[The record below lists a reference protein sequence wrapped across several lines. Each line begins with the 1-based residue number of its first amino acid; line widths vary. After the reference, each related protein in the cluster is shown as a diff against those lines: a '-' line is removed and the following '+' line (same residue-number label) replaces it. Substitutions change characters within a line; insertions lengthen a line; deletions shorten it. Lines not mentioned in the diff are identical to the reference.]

1 LKNLD
6 SHEVGERIH
15 ENNRGRVQ
23 YNLFK
28 DSGVAGEP
36 VTGFMKRKSSSN
48 PNKSSYEMNSNFHDT
63 QYETPLSCIPG
74 LRKNP
79 VLHEWRKGNNL
90 MRKVARSKRSPD
102 RSPLARNAEINM
114 FTGYVKDGPAG
125 IDNKEV
131 MTLRKLGVMVPGSK
145 IAVRRRVNGVFD
157 GGERP
162 TVNIQG
168 KTVSPKQKTAAP
180 WDVIDSRQEAR
191 DIFKKNQ
198 FQRFHADDLKAGAPW
213 NKTPRSDGRNLQ
225 SYLTLTSFTCSLNIR
240 DLRSLICVLLHVLR
254 CLLWY

>member
-1 LKNLD
+1 
-6 SHEVGERIH
+6 
-15 ENNRGRVQ
+15 
-23 YNLFK
+23 
-28 DSGVAGEP
+28 
-36 VTGFMKRKSSSN
+36 
-48 PNKSSYEMNSNFHDT
+48 
-63 QYETPLSCIPG
+63 
-74 LRKNP
+74 
-79 VLHEWRKGNNL
+79 
-90 MRKVARSKRSPD
+90 
-102 RSPLARNAEINM
+102 
-114 FTGYVKDGPAG
+114 
-125 IDNKEV
+125 
-131 MTLRKLGVMVPGSK
+131 
-145 IAVRRRVNGVFD
+145 
-157 GGERP
+157 
-162 TVNIQG
+162 VNIQG